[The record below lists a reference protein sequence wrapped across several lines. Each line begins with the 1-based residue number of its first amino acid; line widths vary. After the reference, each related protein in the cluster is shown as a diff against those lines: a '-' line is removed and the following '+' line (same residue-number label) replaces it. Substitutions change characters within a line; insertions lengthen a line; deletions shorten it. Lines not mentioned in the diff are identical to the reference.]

1 MSIHG
6 VWSNRFIIS
15 AIIQGAIITGL
26 TISIVSIQLLFSS
39 KINIIQFLSLSFEG
53 PAKWFFLGYIFY
65 MILVV
70 AIAVTATFYH
80 HLEIDMRK
88 SIRGFKSVLAW
99 IHLVGMNVGGAATT
113 LTMIF
118 AGLIGSGI
126 LSVITS
132 GVGTSSLSQIQPNV
146 GVMVQFITPISAF
159 AGLLSIGVI
168 SGGVTYIT
176 TYLQKSDNL
185 KLQGIQKEEQEAET
199 GKGTNNND

>member
-26 TISIVSIQLLFSS
+26 TISIVSIQILFSS

-80 HLEIDMRK
+80 HLEIDMGR

-99 IHLVGMNVGGAATT
+99 IHLVGMNIGGAATT

-132 GVGTSSLSQIQPNV
+132 GPGVSSELQPNI
-146 GVMVQFITPISAF
+146 GVMVQFIPPISVF

-168 SGGVTYIT
+168 TGGITYIT

-185 KLQGIQKEEQEAET
+185 KL
-199 GKGTNNND
+199 

>member
-1 MSIHG
+1 
-6 VWSNRFIIS
+6 
-15 AIIQGAIITGL
+15 
-26 TISIVSIQLLFSS
+26 
-39 KINIIQFLSLSFEG
+39 
-53 PAKWFFLGYIFY
+53 

-80 HLEIDMRK
+80 HLEIDMKK
-88 SIRGFKSVLAW
+88 SIRGFKSALAW

-113 LTMIF
+113 LAMIF

-132 GVGTSSLSQIQPNV
+132 GAGSTSSSVSQLQPNV
-146 GVMVQFITPISAF
+146 GVMVQFIPPISAF

-185 KLQGIQKEEQEAET
+185 KL
-199 GKGTNNND
+199 

>member
-1 MSIHG
+1 MSING

-118 AGLIGSGI
+118 AGL
-126 LSVITS
+126 
-132 GVGTSSLSQIQPNV
+132 
-146 GVMVQFITPISAF
+146 
-159 AGLLSIGVI
+159 
-168 SGGVTYIT
+168 
-176 TYLQKSDNL
+176 
-185 KLQGIQKEEQEAET
+185 
-199 GKGTNNND
+199 

>member
-6 VWSNRFIIS
+6 VWSSRFIIS

-26 TISIVSIQLLFSS
+26 TISIVSIQILFSS

-80 HLEIDMRK
+80 HLEIDMGK
-88 SIRGFKSVLAW
+88 GIRGFKSVLAW

-113 LTMIF
+113 LAMIF

-132 GVGTSSLSQIQPNV
+132 GASTSSVSQLQPNV
-146 GVMVQFITPISAF
+146 GIMVQFIPPISAF

-168 SGGVTYIT
+168 SGGVTYIA
-176 TYLQKSDNL
+176 TYLQKSDKL
-185 KLQGIQKEEQEAET
+185 KL
-199 GKGTNNND
+199 

>member
-26 TISIVSIQLLFSS
+26 TISIVSIQLLFFS

-88 SIRGFKSVLAW
+88 SIHGFKSVLAW

-126 LSVITS
+126 LSVITGS
-132 GVGTSSLSQIQPNV
+132 TSSVSQLQPNV
-146 GVMVQFITPISAF
+146 GIMVQFIPPISAF
-159 AGLLSIGVI
+159 AGLLSVGVI
-168 SGGVTYIT
+168 SGGIAYIT
-176 TYLQKSDNL
+176 TYLQKSDSL
-185 KLQGIQKEEQEAET
+185 KL
-199 GKGTNNND
+199 

>member
-6 VWSNRFIIS
+6 IWSNRFIIS

-26 TISIVSIQLLFSS
+26 TVSIVSIQLLFSS

-80 HLEIDMRK
+80 NLEIDMRK
-88 SIRGFKSVLAW
+88 SIRGIKSVLAW
-99 IHLVGMNVGGAATT
+99 IHLIGMNVGGAATT

-118 AGLIGSGI
+118 AGLVGSGI
-126 LSVITS
+126 LSVIT
-132 GVGTSSLSQIQPNV
+132 GGGTSSSVSQLQPNV
-146 GVMVQFITPISAF
+146 GIMVQFIPPISAF

-168 SGGVTYIT
+168 SGGIAYIT
-176 TYLQKSDNL
+176 TYLKSDNL
-185 KLQGIQKEEQEAET
+185 KL
-199 GKGTNNND
+199 

>member
-1 MSIHG
+1 MSVHG

-26 TISIVSIQLLFSS
+26 TISIVSIQILFSS

-88 SIRGFKSVLAW
+88 EYSWRRCCHNTNYDICWTNRFWDIFSHYKRTWCFFFWFSV
-99 IHLVGMNVGGAATT
+99 TT
-113 LTMIF
+113 KYW
-118 AGLIGSGI
+118 SH
-126 LSVITS
+126 
-132 GVGTSSLSQIQPNV
+132 GTIYS
-146 GVMVQFITPISAF
+146 
-159 AGLLSIGVI
+159 
-168 SGGVTYIT
+168 TYICVCGLT
-176 TYLQKSDNL
+176 
-185 KLQGIQKEEQEAET
+185 
-199 GKGTNNND
+199 

>member
-1 MSIHG
+1 MSIHE

-26 TISIVSIQLLFSS
+26 TISIVSIQILFSS

-80 HLEIDMRK
+80 HLEFDMRK

-99 IHLVGMNVGGAATT
+99 IHLIGMNVGGAATT

-132 GVGTSSLSQIQPNV
+132 GASGSSVSQLQPNI
-146 GVMVQFITPISAF
+146 GVMVQFIPPISAF

-168 SGGVTYIT
+168 SGGITYIT

-185 KLQGIQKEEQEAET
+185 KL
-199 GKGTNNND
+199 